1 MLKPVTIK
9 NFLSESDCKN
19 IIKFSLNSLTLTQ
32 AKIGMGEEKLNKRN
46 SKVSFYDYINEFPE
60 LKGKILK
67 EVNNVLSIKGFEINF
82 SKTLQFTE
90 YKENQFYDLHTDIDG
105 KDSNYCS
112 IVIQLN
118 NDYTGGKLEIIN
130 EGESITIPSDT
141 GNLSIFLSE
150 NNHRV
155 TNVESGVR
163 YSLVTWLSLEK
174 QKEYKKTFL

>member
-1 MLKPVTIK
+1 M
-9 NFLSESDCKN
+9 
-19 IIKFSLNSLTLTQ
+19 
-32 AKIGMGEEKLNKRN
+32 
-46 SKVSFYDYINEFPE
+46 
-60 LKGKILK
+60 
-67 EVNNVLSIKGFEINF
+67 
-82 SKTLQFTE
+82 
-90 YKENQFYDLHTDIDG
+90 
-105 KDSNYCS
+105 
-112 IVIQLN
+112 IQLN